1 MPWAAAAI
9 AGSAVI
15 GGATSLIGSS
25 MAADASKDAAD
36 LQNQRYAT
44 TRGDLSP
51 YFQPGYNALNDAYGL
66 ARLGPTGGG
75 PDYLSQAAGNLPGRM
90 TQAELEATPG
100 YQFDLREGLKAVQSS
115 AAARGLGVSGASL
128 KGAAN
133 FATGLANKTY
143 LDQFNVG
150 QKRFEDYLNLNT
162 GQQGNVTNS
171 FNRLN
176 AIAGMGANAAAGL
189 GTTGAGLA
197 NTAGNYINQ
206 GGLASAAGLQ
216 GVGNA
221 VTGGVNN
228 YLGYNALQNYLGGQ
242 TKGYD
247 SSPVVKNEQLPWTDV
262 QPGS

>member
-15 GGATSLIGSS
+15 GGATSIIGSG
-25 MAADASKDAAD
+25 MAADASKDAAN
-36 LQNQRYAT
+36 LQNQRYQT
-44 TRGDLSP
+44 TRGDLLP
-51 YFQPGYNALNDAYGL
+51 YNTTGQNALSDAYSL

-75 PDYLSQAAGNLPGRM
+75 PDYLAQASQNLPGNM
-90 TQAELEATPG
+90 TQAQLEQTPG
-100 YQFDLREGLKAVQSS
+100 YQFDLGQGLKAVQSA
-115 AAARGLGVSGASL
+115 AAARGLGVSGAAL
-128 KGAAN
+128 KGAGT

-150 QKRFEDYLNLNT
+150 QKRFEDFLSLNT
-162 GQQGNVTNS
+162 GQQGNLTNT
-171 FNRLN
+171 FNRYN
-176 AIAGMGANAAAGL
+176 ALTGLGENAAAQTGNTGATLANAAG
-189 GTTGAGLA
+189 G
-197 NTAGNYINQ
+197 YIQQ
-206 GGLASAAGLQ
+206 GGLANAAGVQ
-216 GVGNA
+216 GIGNA

>member
-15 GGATSLIGSS
+15 GGATSLIGSG
-25 MAADASKDAAD
+25 MAADASNKAANLQQDRYAQTRAD
-36 LQNQRYAT
+36 LA
-44 TRGDLSP
+44 P

-75 PDYLSQAAGNLPGRM
+75 PDYLSQAAGALPGNM
-90 TQAELEATPG
+90 SQAELEATPG

-128 KGAAN
+128 KGAGN

-143 LDQFNVG
+143 LDQFNVR

-197 NTAGNYINQ
+197 NQAGSYIQQ
-206 GGLASAAGLQ
+206 GGLASTAGLQ

-221 VTGGVNN
+221 LTGGVNN
-228 YLGYNALQNYLGGQ
+228 YLGYNALQNYLGNGAQ
-242 TKGYD
+242 TGGYNKAGGTVDSGVQKGF
-247 SSPVVKNEQLPWTDV
+247 
-262 QPGS
+262 